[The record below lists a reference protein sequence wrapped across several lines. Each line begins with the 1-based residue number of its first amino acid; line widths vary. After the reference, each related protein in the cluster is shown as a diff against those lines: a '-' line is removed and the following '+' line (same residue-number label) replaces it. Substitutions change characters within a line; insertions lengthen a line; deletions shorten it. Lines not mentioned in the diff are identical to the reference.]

1 MKKII
6 LLLGITILLASNTLN
21 VYAEEKN
28 ENLPDSEVVEEF
40 DIFTKDINKVP
51 EKILDE
57 QEKSHITYKVT
68 KTGHTTTIG
77 AYTGQAI
84 SGEPGMTVSLSK
96 MEDTTFTASSNV
108 AWPVRGKAQATLGFN
123 FSRSDT
129 ISHSG
134 SRKIPSKHNGR
145 KVKRAVLKAYRLY
158 DKYTFKVTWTSRYVR
173 TPQYYGS
180 YWAKNPCGYHY
191 KMIYYYK

>member
-6 LLLGITILLASNTLN
+6 LLLGITILLACNTLN

-28 ENLPDSEVVEEF
+28 DNLPDSEVVEEF
-40 DIFTKDINKVP
+40 DIFTKDISKAP
-51 EKILDE
+51 EELLDE

-68 KTGHTTTIG
+68 KTGHTSIVG
-77 AYTGQAI
+77 AYTGQSI
-84 SGEPGMTVSLSK
+84 SGEPGVTISLSQMRK
-96 MEDTTFTASSNV
+96 TSFSASSNV
-108 AWPVRGKAQATLGFN
+108 AANVKGKAQATLGFN
-123 FSRSDT
+123 FSQSYS
-129 ISHSG
+129 IKHSG

-145 KVKRAVLKAYRLY
+145 KVKRAELKAYRLY
-158 DKYTFKVTWTSRYVR
+158 DKYTFKVTWTSIYVR

-180 YWAKNPCGYHY
+180 YWAKKPCGYHY